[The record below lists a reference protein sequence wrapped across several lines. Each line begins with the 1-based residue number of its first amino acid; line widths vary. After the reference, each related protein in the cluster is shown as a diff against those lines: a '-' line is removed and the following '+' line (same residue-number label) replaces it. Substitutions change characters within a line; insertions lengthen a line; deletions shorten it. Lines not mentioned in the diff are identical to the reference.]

1 MEKKLYEKRFSES
14 AEYRKKVWQVLI
26 DNWFS
31 KWIPDNV
38 TILDLGCGW
47 GEFINQIAAKKK
59 YAIDLN
65 ADAKNI

>member
-1 MEKKLYEKRFSES
+1 MENKLYKKRFFES
-14 AEYRKKVWQVLI
+14 AEYRKKVWKVLI

-47 GEFINQIAAKKK
+47 GEFQ
-59 YAIDLN
+59 
-65 ADAKNI
+65 